1 MTAGWGKDTS
11 DTGFVSETRTQGAET
26 MRQETGQ

>member
-1 MTAGWGKDTS
+1 MTTGWGKDAR
-11 DTGFVSETRTQGAET
+11 DAGFVSETRTQGPGT